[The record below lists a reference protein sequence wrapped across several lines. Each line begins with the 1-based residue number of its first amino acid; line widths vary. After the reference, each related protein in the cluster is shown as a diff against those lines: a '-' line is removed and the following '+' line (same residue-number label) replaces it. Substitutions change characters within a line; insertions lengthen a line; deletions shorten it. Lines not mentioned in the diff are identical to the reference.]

1 MDREKVIVKVSI
13 QGIIVNVILVVF
25 KAFVGMMAN
34 SIAIILDA
42 VNNLTDALSQ
52 VITIAGTK
60 LSQKEPDKEHPYGY
74 GRIEYI
80 SAIIVA
86 ALVIFAGVTSLKESA
101 IKVIHPAESE
111 YSTVSLIII
120 AVAVVVKFIFGRYV
134 KAKGESV
141 DSQALVASGTDA
153 FMDSILSF
161 STFVTAIITKLFGLS
176 LEGIVGVVL
185 SAFIIKAGLEILK
198 ETLGSLIGDRTDSEL
213 SGNIKRFVREM
224 EGVNGAYDLV
234 LHDYGPSRSMG
245 SIHVEVDEEMSA
257 KDIHLLTRRIM
268 YKVYEEF
275 GIVLTVGI
283 YATNN
288 NDAEANTM
296 LKAVMENALSHE
308 HVIQMHGFYVDY
320 EEKHMAFDILIS
332 HSAPSYKE
340 IMEAV
345 KNETMS
351 MYPDYTVDVA
361 VDHDYSD

>member
-13 QGIIVNVILVVF
+13 QGIIVNVILVIF
-25 KAFVGMMAN
+25 KAFVGFMAN

-52 VITIAGTK
+52 VITIVGTK
-60 LSQKEPDKEHPYGY
+60 LSQKEADKEHPYGY

-101 IKVIHPAESE
+101 IKVIHPADTD

-120 AVAVVVKFIFGRYV
+120 AVAVVVKFVFGRYV

-161 STFVTAIITKLFGLS
+161 STLVTAIITKVFGFS
-176 LEGIVGVVL
+176 LEGIVGVIL
-185 SAFIIKAGLEILK
+185 SLFIIKAGLEILK

-213 SGNIKRFVREM
+213 SGNIKRYVREID
-224 EGVNGAYDLV
+224 GVNGAYDLV

-245 SIHVEVDEEMSA
+245 SIHIEVDEEMTA
-257 KDIHLLTRRIM
+257 NQIHLLTRRIM
-268 YKVYEEF
+268 QKVLDEF

-288 NDAEANTM
+288 KDPKANEM
-296 LKAVMENALSHE
+296 HRNIMENALKHE
-308 HVIQMHGFYVDY
+308 HVMQMHGFYVDY
-320 EEKHMAFDILIS
+320 EEKHMAFDILVS
-332 HSAPSYKE
+332 HSAPSYKD
-340 IMEAV
+340 ICSAV
-345 KNETMS
+345 QTETMA

>member
-13 QGIIVNVILVVF
+13 QGIIVNVILVIF
-25 KAFVGMMAN
+25 KAFVGFMAN

-52 VITIAGTK
+52 VITIVGTK
-60 LSQKEPDKEHPYGY
+60 LSQKEADKEHPYGY

-101 IKVIHPAESE
+101 IKVIHPADTD

-120 AVAVVVKFIFGRYV
+120 AVAVVVKFVFGRYV

-161 STFVTAIITKLFGLS
+161 STLVTAIITKVFGFS
-176 LEGIVGVVL
+176 LEGIVGVIL
-185 SAFIIKAGLEILK
+185 SLFIIKAGLEILK

-213 SGNIKRFVREM
+213 SGNIKRFVREID
-224 EGVNGAYDLV
+224 GVNGAYDLV

-245 SIHVEVDEEMSA
+245 SIHIEVDEEMTA
-257 KDIHLLTRRIM
+257 NQIHLLTRRIM
-268 YKVYEEF
+268 QKVLDEF

-288 NDAEANTM
+288 KDPKANEM
-296 LKAVMENALSHE
+296 HRNIMENALKHE
-308 HVIQMHGFYVDY
+308 HVMQMHGFYVDY
-320 EEKHMAFDILIS
+320 EEKHMAFDILVS
-332 HSAPSYKE
+332 HSAPSYKD
-340 IMEAV
+340 ICSAV
-345 KNETMS
+345 QTETMA

-361 VDHDYSD
+361 VDHDFSD

>member
-25 KAFVGMMAN
+25 KAFVGLMAN

-52 VITIAGTK
+52 VITIIGTK

-101 IKVIHPAESE
+101 IKVIHPADSE
-111 YSTVSLIII
+111 YSTVSLVII
-120 AVAVVVKFIFGRYV
+120 AVAVVVKFVFGRYV

-141 DSQALVASGTDA
+141 GSQALVASGTDA

-161 STFVTAIITKLFGLS
+161 STFVTAIITKVFGLS
-176 LEGIVGVVL
+176 LEGIVGVIL
-185 SAFIIKAGLEILK
+185 SVFIIKAGLEILR

-213 SGNIKRFVREM
+213 SVSIKKFIREI

-234 LHDYGPSRSMG
+234 LHDYGPSRSIG
-245 SIHVEVDEEMSA
+245 SIHIEVDEEMSA
-257 KDIHLLTRRIM
+257 KDIHLLTRKIM
-268 YKVYEEF
+268 YKVYEKF

-288 NDAEANTM
+288 NDAETHSM
-296 LKAVMENALSHE
+296 LENIAQNALVHE
-308 HVIQMHGFYVDY
+308 HVINMHGFYVDY
-320 EEKHMAFDILIS
+320 EEKHMAFDILVS
-332 HSAPSYKE
+332 HSAPSYKKVAE
-340 IMEAV
+340 TI
-345 KNETMS
+345 KNETIA
-351 MYPDYTVDVA
+351 MYPGYTVDVA